1 MAHMWHRVRRGLEV
15 AGKVAG
21 VLGTAALAAHAI
33 HSGFSNHGST
43 FRPITSYTA
52 HVHHHGVARTVSFG
66 DMS

>member
-21 VLGTAALAAHAI
+21 IVGTAALAAHAI
-33 HSGFSNHGST
+33 HKGLSSDT

-52 HVHHHGVARTVSFG
+52 QVHHHGVARTVRFDG
-66 DMS
+66 L

>member
-21 VLGTAALAAHAI
+21 IVGTAALAAHAI
-33 HSGFSNHGST
+33 HKGLSGHDT

-52 HVHHHGVARTVSFG
+52 QVHHHGVARTVRFDG
-66 DMS
+66 L